1 MPGPV
6 SGSTDGGY
14 SMYKR
19 SLDEVQDEYQT
30 QKSKSE
36 NAQRIELEKQQDA
49 HVRDMRRQE
58 EAHNE
63 ALEHA
68 RKNANDYVENERKNY
83 RAEIDAAKKEMYD
96 SRGRW
101 NSAEA
106 DHLKATL
113 NSTREGYEAE
123 LEKLRKQADITDS
136 NHADRVA
143 ELAALRDEEIA
154 RTLETYRNEVGEA
167 NENNRVAN
175 TEFVNQLQSD
185 HKNRYQLLDD
195 QRVADAEQTRR
206 YHQKAT
212 EDLKKS
218 FNHKLELN
226 DKDLEERSTK
236 INRAAME
243 RSERAIAQQRKAHN
257 EEAVELRRQVKDMIG
272 EDMKAKAE
280 LGNRADNYE
289 REKQREF
296 DKMREMVVD
305 DRDRTVEHERERS
318 DEVEK
323 ALGRKKSEALADKDD
338 AHSKTVKELTKE
350 AYVREKVLEKEFDR
364 NYQTVK
370 AQAKKDAEL
379 AEKHLESAVA
389 KEVDNKNKALNYQSK
404 AYGDQMTRD
413 KQQYA
418 ERIERLQKDLHQ
430 RNTSDNVADISPAAE
445 HAIRTDILTEY
456 EKKLGTEQERN
467 KASVDSIQE
476 SYSSRMQEA
485 IAEREYAE
493 TERNRHLNT
502 EHHRERSDLLHTI
515 QDTEENKKQSIR
527 EMEASHAREREKL
540 VKAYS
545 QAMERQRRQYDDLLN
560 QTRSETGTKLQMA
573 QRDAQ
578 MEAKLSHRA
587 FASQNADI
595 RREYERKLADQ
606 KADYEAK
613 LQDQKNALETQIR
626 NERKQTELALKD
638 AEKNT
643 EFREKQLEQAHKER
657 ERFLIAGY
665 EDNIEKVKRSHAK
678 MASRYEKA

>member
-14 SMYKR
+14 QMYKR
-19 SLDEVQDEYQT
+19 SLDEVQDEYQV
-30 QKSKSE
+30 QKTKSE
-36 NAQRIELEKQQDA
+36 DAQRIELEKQQDA
-49 HVRDMRRQE
+49 HVRNLREQE

-63 ALEHA
+63 ALEHQ
-68 RKNANDYVENERKNY
+68 RRGANDYIENERKNY
-83 RAEIDAAKKEMYD
+83 RAEIEAAKKEMYD

-106 DHLKATL
+106 DHLKAQL
-113 NSTREGYEAE
+113 NSAREGYESE
-123 LEKLRKQADITDS
+123 LEKFRKQAEATDTM
-136 NHADRVA
+136 HAERVA
-143 ELAALRDEEIA
+143 ELAALRDEEIS
-154 RTLETYRNEVGEA
+154 RTLETYRDEVGEA

-175 TEFVNQLQSD
+175 NEFVNQLNSD

-195 QRVADAEQTRR
+195 QRIADADQTRR

-218 FNHKLELN
+218 FDHKLKLN
-226 DKDLEERSTK
+226 DRDLEERSTK
-236 INRAAME
+236 VNRAAME
-243 RSERAIAQQRKAHN
+243 RADRAIAQQRKAHA
-257 EEAVELRRQVKDMIG
+257 EEAGDLRNQVKDMIA
-272 EDMKAKAE
+272 EDMKAKNE

-296 DKMREMVVD
+296 DKMREMVID
-305 DRDRTVEHERERS
+305 DRDRSVTHERERS
-318 DEVEK
+318 EEVEK
-323 ALGRKKSEALADKDD
+323 ALGRKKSEALSEKDD
-338 AHSKTVKELTKE
+338 AHGAMVRRMTKE
-350 AYVREKVLEKEFDR
+350 AYQREQGLQQEFER
-364 NYQTVK
+364 NYLSVK
-370 AQAKKDAEL
+370 DQAKKEGVL
-379 AEKHLESAVA
+379 AEQHLESAVS
-389 KEVDNKNKALNYQSK
+389 KEVESKNKALAYQAK

-413 KQQYA
+413 KQQYS
-418 ERIERLQKDLHQ
+418 ERIDRLQKDLH
-430 RNTSDNVADISPAAE
+430 RKNTSDDPSDISPAAE

-456 EKKLGTEQERN
+456 EKKMGTEQERN
-467 KASVDSIQE
+467 RQSIDSIQQ

-485 IAEREYAE
+485 LAERESAE

-502 EHHRERSDLLHTI
+502 EHHRERSDLLYTI
-515 QDTEENKKQSIR
+515 QDTEENKKATVR
-527 EMEASHAREREKL
+527 ELEASHARERDKL

-573 QRDAQ
+573 QRDSQ

-587 FASQNADI
+587 FSSQNADL

-613 LQDQKNALETQIR
+613 IQDQKSALEAQLR
-626 NERKQTELALKD
+626 AERKQTELALKD

-657 ERFLIAGY
+657 ERFLIASY
-665 EDNIEKVKRSHAK
+665 EDNIDKVKRSHAK
-678 MASRYEKA
+678 MATRQSKA